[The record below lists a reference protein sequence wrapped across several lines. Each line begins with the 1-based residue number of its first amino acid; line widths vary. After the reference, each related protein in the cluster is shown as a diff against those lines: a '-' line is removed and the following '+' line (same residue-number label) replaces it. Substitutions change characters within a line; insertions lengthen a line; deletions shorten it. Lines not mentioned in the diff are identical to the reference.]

1 MYSLREVTIGR
12 AKDSDIYLDQRCA
25 YASSRHGTIYYDGSQ
40 MMFRDT
46 STNGTMINNVMVHKR
61 AVPVNHGDQIVVAGK
76 YPISWNQIDSFFPA
90 GQAAQPVQQ
99 QAPLSPARQAALNA
113 GVVDEAG
120 LNLNGWS
127 WGAFAMYGLWGL
139 FNGCWWAILISLIG
153 GYFYPIPN
161 IIFGIKG
168 RRMAWEKGSWNS
180 AQDFIQ
186 TQHNWDIAGMIVF
199 GITILSIVIWIIALA
214 A

>member
-1 MYSLREVTIGR
+1 MYNLREVTVGR
-12 AKDSDIYLDQRCA
+12 DKNSDIYLDERCR

-46 STNGTMINNVMVHKR
+46 STNGTMINNVMVHNR

-113 GVVDEAG
+113 GVSADS
-120 LNLNGWS
+120 NLKLDDWS
-127 WGAFAMYGLWGL
+127 WGAFALSGLWGI
-139 FNGCWWAILISLIG
+139 FNGCWQIILI
-153 GYFYPIPN
+153 N
-161 IIFGIKG
+161 IVAWPFAPFVCIYLGVKG
-168 RRMAWEKGSWNS
+168 RRLAWERGTWSS
-180 AQDFIQ
+180 AEEFVR
-186 TQHNWDIAGMIVF
+186 TQHSWDIAGIICF
-199 GITILSIVIWIIALA
+199 SISILSSVISFIALA